1 MTKVHE
7 IQLKLSECREKIN
20 AINGAE
26 AGPDRDRD
34 RGAPDPHGHVN
45 GAGSSVPGRAGR
57 RRRRD
62 ARRPRTL

>member
-26 AGPDRDRD
+26 A
-34 RGAPDPHGHVN
+34 DPTATEIAELRTLTDTSTALEVQYR
-45 GAGSSVPGRAGR
+45 GRAGR